1 MIVVICA
8 DHALAR
14 EVVAAAGAGEAVE
27 AAHNWQHVSAH
38 TRVRASVC
46 VYGTARLDDRARAQ
60 LEEIRQSRPN
70 MPLVLVTQHSRE
82 NSRALKDV
90 SPSDV
95 VWLDRVAEDLP
106 STLADLS
113 RTVSVAGQLALLL
126 ESDGRIAGTKLLRTL
141 LEILRRGGRV
151 PSLRSLARS
160 TNRTEKAVAGD
171 FRTLFDLDR
180 VCVQWKR
187 TARTAIIHDCDAAGK
202 LTAKEAARVL
212 GIDIRTLYS
221 SIRRT
226 TGVTYGRLQR
236 LAPDDVLRRL
246 AASLGLSVAMPGDDS
261 RDTTA

>member
-126 ESDGRIAGTKLLRTL
+126 ESDGRMAGTKLLRTL
-141 LEILRRGGRV
+141 LDTILGPVHEPHGEGSRRRFPDAVRSGSRV
-151 PSLRSLARS
+151 RPVETHGAH
-160 TNRTEKAVAGD
+160 GD
-171 FRTLFDLDR
+171 
-180 VCVQWKR
+180 
-187 TARTAIIHDCDAAGK
+187 H
-202 LTAKEAARVL
+202 
-212 GIDIRTLYS
+212 
-221 SIRRT
+221 
-226 TGVTYGRLQR
+226 
-236 LAPDDVLRRL
+236 P
-246 AASLGLSVAMPGDDS
+246 
-261 RDTTA
+261 